1 MRQALYYLKQGLSVI
16 PITPWQKAPPLIDFK
31 EYTTRLPT
39 IEEVTRWWTDW
50 PNANIG
56 CVTGKVSG
64 VTVVEADKAKGGF
77 VTLKTLPMR
86 SQLMAS
92 SGGGGLHMFFQYSDR
107 VKTWVGKLGQG
118 IDVRNDGG
126 YIVMSPSLHPSG
138 RRYAWLTPGGFDR
151 CLLANLVLTEQ
162 ERVNTS
168 QPKTQSVIEEALA
181 SLGPGSRHYQF
192 SRVIGKLNSAGLKPA
207 DIFLLLKPYAEAHQF
222 AVNELQ
228 TQVNRM
234 CSLYAAQAPS
244 QENEQTYDLTQFLA
258 EEENVEWL
266 SDGFLAKRVVGF
278 VAGLGGSFKTWLLI
292 DLAIEC
298 ARGGLWL
305 GRFPVAKS
313 KVLYIDQE
321 RFKGE
326 TKRRFSTLIRGKELD
341 PKELDGSL
349 YLKCGTT
356 IRIDLP
362 QSYEAF
368 RAELDRI
375 KPDLVIVDS
384 FSTFQTKEGSSNME
398 MQQVMEKIKALRSTF
413 GCTFLFIDHENKGVY
428 QKESEGLLPTKEDML
443 GAVAKVNAAEFV
455 LTIRKD
461 SEDSSI
467 VHHTK
472 STLGP
477 TIDPFSVRVSN
488 LDEQKSKIK
497 VEAVWTVNHK
507 EGVKT

>member
-1 MRQALYYLKQGLSVI
+1 MIQALRYLNQGLSVI
-16 PITPWQKAPPLIDFK
+16 PVTPWQKAPPLIDFK

-39 IEEVTRWWTDW
+39 VEEVTKWWTEW

-77 VTLKTLPMR
+77 LTLKTLPMK
-86 SQLMAS
+86 SQLLAS

-118 IDVRNDGG
+118 VDVRNDGG

-151 CLLANLVLTEQ
+151 CLLAKLVLTEQ
-162 ERVNTS
+162 ERVNNV
-168 QPKTQSVIEEALA
+168 QPASQSVIQEALA
-181 SLGPGSRHYQF
+181 SIGPGSRHYQF
-192 SRVIGKLNSAGLKPA
+192 SRVIGKLNSIGLKPA
-207 DIFLLLKPYAEAHQF
+207 DIFLLLKPYADAHQF
-222 AVNELQ
+222 DSKELQ
-228 TQVNRM
+228 VQVDRM
-234 CSLYAAQAPS
+234 CKLYASEAPS
-244 QENEQTYDLTQFLA
+244 RDNEQTYDLTQFLA
-258 EEENVEWL
+258 EEENVEWI
-266 SDGFLAKRVVGF
+266 SDGFLAKRTVGF
-278 VAGLGGSFKTWLLI
+278 VAGLGGSFKTWMLM

-298 ARGGLWL
+298 ARGGMWL
-305 GRFPVAKS
+305 NRFPVAKC

-326 TKRRFSTLIRGKELD
+326 TKRRFSTLINGKDLN

-362 QSYEAF
+362 QSYDAF
-368 RAELDRI
+368 KAELDRI

-398 MQQVMEKIKALRSTF
+398 MQQVMEKIKALRSAF

-428 QKESEGLLPTKEDML
+428 QKEREGMLPTKEDML
-443 GAVAKVNAAEFV
+443 GAVAKSNAAEFV

-477 TIDPFSVRVSN
+477 TVDSFSMRVLN
-488 LDEQKSKIK
+488 LNEEKTKIK
-497 VEAVWTVNHK
+497 VEAIWTVHHK
-507 EGVKT
+507 EAAKP